1 MEEATLIRAQ
11 LYSPDTDIVTGGKEL
26 KSAWQENPGSIL
38 WLDIS
43 GEPESSESSFLC
55 ESFGLHTLAVQDAQR
70 KRHPPK
76 LEAFDATTFIILKVP
91 DTDSTDLHF
100 STTQLAIF
108 IGDGFMIT
116 RRSGN
121 SPDTDSLFQQ
131 AADDAPMYQ
140 HGAAGIA
147 LRLCRRVSDRY
158 IKLLLTLEPR
168 LDEIEDVI
176 MQHPDDKLLAEL
188 LSYKTE
194 LKKFRRLFLYHQQ
207 IFQELKSGSFPA
219 FRDANR
225 HVIIDV
231 FEHLERASSLAS
243 LYHELTTD
251 LIDGYIS
258 VASHNLNQIMKILT
272 VVMSIFIPLSFLAG
286 IYGMNF
292 ENMPELHAKS
302 GYFILLGVMF
312 SIVIILITLF
322 RRMRWL

>member
-1 MEEATLIRAQ
+1 MDEETLIRAQ
-11 LYSPDTDIVTGGKEL
+11 LYNPDTGIVTGGKEL
-26 KSAWQENPGSIL
+26 ITAWQAKAGGIL

-43 GEPESSESSFLC
+43 GEPKSDEAEFLD
-55 ESFGLHTLAVQDAQR
+55 ETFGLDALAVSDAQR

-76 LEAFDATTFIILKVP
+76 LEAFDTTTFILLKVP
-91 DTDSTDLHF
+91 DTDSTELHF
-100 STTQLAIF
+100 STAQLAIF
-108 IGDGFMIT
+108 IGDGYMIT

-121 SPDTDSLFQQ
+121 SPDTDALFRQ
-131 AADDAPMYQ
+131 AAGDARMFQ
-140 HGAAGIA
+140 DGAAGLA

-176 MQHPDDKLLAEL
+176 MEEPDDKLLAEL
-188 LSYKTE
+188 LGYKTE

-219 FRDANR
+219 FRDTNQ

-231 FEHLERASSLAS
+231 FEQLERASSLAG

-272 VVMSIFIPLSFLAG
+272 VVMSIFIPLTFIAG

-292 ENMPELHAKS
+292 QNMPELQSKS
-302 GYFILLGVMF
+302 GYFIALSVML
-312 SIVIILITLF
+312 SIAVILVLLF
-322 RRMRWL
+322 RRIRWL

>member
-1 MEEATLIRAQ
+1 MEKATLIRAQ
-11 LYSPDTDIVTGGKEL
+11 LCSPDTGIVTGGEEL
-26 KSAWQENPGSIL
+26 KTTWQENPGSIL
-38 WLDIS
+38 WLDIA
-43 GEPESSESSFLC
+43 GEPESSESGFMRD
-55 ESFGLHTLAVQDAQR
+55 SFGLDTLAIQDAQR

-91 DTDSTDLHF
+91 DTDSTELHL
-100 STTQLAIF
+100 STSQLAIF
-108 IGDGFMIT
+108 VGDGFMIT

-121 SPDTDSLFQQ
+121 SPDTDTLFQM
-131 AADDAPMYQ
+131 ATGDARMFQ
-140 HGAAGIA
+140 QGAAGIA

-168 LDEIEDVI
+168 LDEIEDII

-188 LSYKTE
+188 LGYKTE

-207 IFQELKSGSFPA
+207 IFHELRSGSFPA
-219 FRDANR
+219 FSDTNL

-231 FEHLERASSLAS
+231 FEQLERASSLAG

-258 VASHNLNQIMKILT
+258 VASHNLNQIMKVLT

-286 IYGMNF
+286 FYGMNF
-292 ENMPELHAKS
+292 ENMPELQSKS

-312 SIVIILITLF
+312 SIVVILITLF